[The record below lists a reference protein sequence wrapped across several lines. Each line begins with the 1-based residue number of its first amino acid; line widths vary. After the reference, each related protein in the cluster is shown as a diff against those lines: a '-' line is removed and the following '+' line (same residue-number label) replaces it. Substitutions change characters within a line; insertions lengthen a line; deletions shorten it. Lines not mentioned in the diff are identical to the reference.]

1 LWVVNAPTYGLNS
14 NNTIENFVNKYM
26 TYDIDGQAPNLYE
39 AQHIVTKTFV
49 RKKSSYLSFKVS
61 MAETK
66 EKTTNS

>member
-1 LWVVNAPTYGLNS
+1 
-14 NNTIENFVNKYM
+14 M